1 MDRVGLP
8 TADSDESMGGRWED
22 GGEDEAG
29 RGGVIPFKDNES
41 PFFERKGCRERIGT
55 KEGAGEGSEVR
66 IMPDKEEG
74 IGLAGQ

>member
-8 TADSDESMGGRWED
+8 TADSDESKGGRGED

-29 RGGVIPFKDNES
+29 RGSVFPFKDDES
-41 PFFERKGCRERIGT
+41 PFFEREGCRGSIGIE
-55 KEGAGEGSEVR
+55 EGAGEGSEVR
-66 IMPDKEEG
+66 IMPDEEEG